1 MVDFSARVRG
11 SRGIGMTSQRTRD
24 RLIERLRSKGITDD
38 RVLSAMRSLPRHL
51 FVDEALATR
60 AYEDTA
66 LPIGRG
72 QTISQPY
79 VVALMTQ
86 TLIAEPMPKRVLE
99 IGTGSGY
106 QAAVLGMLVEKVY
119 SIERIREL
127 QRLARR
133 RLLKLG
139 LNNVHLK
146 YVDGHVGWAE
156 QAPFDAIIL
165 TAAANAVPDALFEQ
179 LADGGRLIAP
189 VGSSMAQQLNI
200 WRREGDQLVCQSIEA
215 VTFVPL
221 LGGTE

>member
-24 RLIERLRSKGITDD
+24 RLISRLREKGIVDE
-38 RVLSAMRSLPRHL
+38 RVLAAMRSLPRHL

-86 TLIAEPMPKRVLE
+86 ALIADPMPARVLE

-106 QAAVLGMLVEKVY
+106 QAAVLGMLVDKVY

-133 RLLKLG
+133 RLMKLG
-139 LNNVHLK
+139 LSNVHLK
-146 YVDGHVGWAE
+146 YVDGHVGWAD

-165 TAAANAVPDALFEQ
+165 TAAASSVPAALFEQ
-179 LADGGRLIAP
+179 LAEGGRLIAP
-189 VGSSMAQQLNI
+189 VGSGVAQHLNI
-200 WRREGDQLVCQSIEA
+200 WRREGSELIKQQMAA